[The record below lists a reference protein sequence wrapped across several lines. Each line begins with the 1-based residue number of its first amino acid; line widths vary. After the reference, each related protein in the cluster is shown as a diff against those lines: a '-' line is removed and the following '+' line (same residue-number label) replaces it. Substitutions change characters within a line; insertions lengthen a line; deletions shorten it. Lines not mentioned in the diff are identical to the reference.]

1 MNWNV
6 KKKKKGLPVFDE
18 KRMEQRVTAR
28 MKSTELCLNGDCVDL
43 NLSWRIYQM
52 IIDMDIL

>member
-43 NLSWRIYQM
+43 NLS
-52 IIDMDIL
+52 